1 MMKSV
6 MTARKRKY
14 NKKIRT
20 VAYCRVSTF
29 EEQFQSLRDQINYY
43 KKLIDEKST
52 LRFIRIYFDY
62 RKSGLR
68 SKGRHDFNQMIKDAK
83 QRKFNLIIT
92 KSVSRFSRN
101 TVDLLSTIRML
112 KRYDVQVYFEVEDIY
127 TENQKSEVLLSIL
140 GALAQETSR
149 NKSGDIKWGIQRRME
164 KGEYNIKPVYGYI
177 KKNNELVI
185 DENQAEVIREIFDLH
200 LDGKTCQQIA
210 EYLNNKNIKSPTN
223 GKQWNAR
230 FIERVLNQEKYVD
243 KVIFQKTF
251 VEDYLTSKRKVNNGE
266 QAKYVI
272 HNNHAPI
279 ISKDTYNKVKKEF
292 ERRSRFEIDED
303 GNKTFKK
310 NQYSKYEWTNI
321 LRCGYCGRTYR
332 RRTERGKIVYRCAT
346 RIEKGRDACNNSI
359 TLNEEIIEE
368 KTFENNSSSKI
379 IVYKMS

>member
-29 EEQFQSLRDQINYY
+29 EEQFQSLEDQINYY
-43 KKLIDEKST
+43 KRLIDEKST

-62 RKSGLR
+62 GKSGLR
-68 SKGRHDFNQMIKDAK
+68 SKGRQDFNQMIKDAK
-83 QRKFNLIIT
+83 QKKFNLIIT

-101 TVDLLSTIRML
+101 TVDLLSIIRML
-112 KRYDVQVYFEVEDIY
+112 KRYDVHVYFEVEDIY

-140 GALAQETSR
+140 GAQAQETSR

-164 KGEYNIKPVYGYI
+164 KGEYSVKTVYGYI

-185 DENQAEVIREIFDLH
+185 DKSQAEVIREVFDLY

-230 FIERVLNQEKYVD
+230 FIERVLNQEKYVGD
-243 KVIFQKTF
+243 VIFQKTF

-266 QAKYVI
+266 QSKYVI
-272 HNNHAPI
+272 HNNH
-279 ISKDTYNKVKKEF
+279 V
-292 ERRSRFEIDED
+292 
-303 GNKTFKK
+303 
-310 NQYSKYEWTNI
+310 
-321 LRCGYCGRTYR
+321 
-332 RRTERGKIVYRCAT
+332 
-346 RIEKGRDACNNSI
+346 
-359 TLNEEIIEE
+359 
-368 KTFENNSSSKI
+368 
-379 IVYKMS
+379 